1 MVEQVLT
8 VAGALLAAEE
18 EPALQ
23 LLHHHV
29 LQKVTNPKFQKWIWY
44 KCPVDIYSL
53 GTEENIDLIS
63 SLQHDI
69 LQNLTK
75 YYWQVKYY
83 IRERN
88 QSSLFIWNANPNKNH
103 PCWHS
108 NY

>member
-1 MVEQVLT
+1 MMEQVLT

-53 GTEENIDLIS
+53 GTEENIDLILP
-63 SLQHDI
+63 LQHDI
-69 LQNLTK
+69 LQNLTNICC
-75 YYWQVKYY
+75 YH
-83 IRERN
+83 N
-88 QSSLFIWNANPNKNH
+88 QILLSSEILYSGKESILPFHLKCKP
-103 PCWHS
+103 
-108 NY
+108 